1 MGYGVEGELVA
12 VETHAGDGAGGH
24 RADYGTLAELVAG
37 GRVGN
42 MDFHKRQV
50 LVNDHVRG
58 VGESIRI
65 VREGGGVHDHRGFLV
80 GGLVHPVHHFGFVVG
95 LTHLDFEAE
104 VLAPFGAE
112 LAQGVEVLT
121 TVDVGLADAETSE
134 VRAIDND
141 VLWSLG
147 LLLFVLLSLRPF
159 GAPPSSE
166 GGISERNVDD
176 QRTD

>member
-1 MGYGVEGELVA
+1 MVLFAQQVRHSIERELVA

-95 LTHLDFEAE
+95 LAHLDFEAE

-121 TVDVGLADAETSE
+121 TVESGWRTPRRPRLGPLTTMTLVIGTPFVCASLPPPLRGTSLI
-134 VRAIDND
+134 R
-141 VLWSLG
+141 G
-147 LLLFVLLSLRPF
+147 R
-159 GAPPSSE
+159 
-166 GGISERNVDD
+166 
-176 QRTD
+176 

>member
-1 MGYGVEGELVA
+1 MRHSIERELVA

-95 LTHLDFEAE
+95 LAHLDFEAE

-141 VLWSLG
+141 DFGHWDSFCLCFSPSAPSGHLPHQREVEGKSDSG
-147 LLLFVLLSLRPF
+147 HLR
-159 GAPPSSE
+159 
-166 GGISERNVDD
+166 
-176 QRTD
+176 